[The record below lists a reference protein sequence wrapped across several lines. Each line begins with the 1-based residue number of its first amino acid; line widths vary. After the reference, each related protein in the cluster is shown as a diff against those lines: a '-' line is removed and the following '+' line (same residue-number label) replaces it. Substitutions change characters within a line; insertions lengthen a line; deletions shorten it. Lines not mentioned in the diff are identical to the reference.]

1 MKKLLVILF
10 TICITFALNSSFA
23 NPKTKVKSKR
33 RGTVIGQV
41 QIPSQH
47 AKIS

>member
-23 NPKTKVKSKR
+23 DVKSQKKLKR
-33 RGTVIGQV
+33 RTVMGQV